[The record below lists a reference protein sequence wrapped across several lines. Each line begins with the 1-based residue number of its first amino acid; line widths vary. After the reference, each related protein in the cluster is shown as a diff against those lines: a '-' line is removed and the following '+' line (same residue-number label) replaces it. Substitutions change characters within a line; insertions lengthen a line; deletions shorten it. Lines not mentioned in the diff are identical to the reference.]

1 MKIIHGPYKMNFWD
15 EKEAKR
21 LLQELPF
28 YNHIFVKPRNKR
40 LQNIDF
46 LYKFIFYKELSIEKI
61 PKEFKRYA
69 RSYNF

>member
-15 EKEAKR
+15 EEEAKR

-40 LQNIDF
+40 L
-46 LYKFIFYKELSIEKI
+46 
-61 PKEFKRYA
+61 
-69 RSYNF
+69 